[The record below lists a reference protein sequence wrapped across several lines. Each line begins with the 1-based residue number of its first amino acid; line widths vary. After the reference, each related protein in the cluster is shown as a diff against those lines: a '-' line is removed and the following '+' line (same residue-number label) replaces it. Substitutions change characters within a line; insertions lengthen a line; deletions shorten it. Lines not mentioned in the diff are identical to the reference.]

1 MFAACMCVCYVYGL
15 KHVIPLI
22 CVFKQTKITSE
33 KEWFFGKIIKKFQF
47 MCEHTDTWHTHNV
60 HPSSF
65 KQIQANWNYHIKQIY
80 WIILLVHTQIHTR
93 EHIKRERARPEAWKH
108 YDFWVRCCTIH
119 TEFRVLTH
127 GICFAFLV
135 LSSSFF
141 VLRDEVFC
149 CCFCLLAQR
158 SEPGSTNTHPTW
170 WIFVC
175 VCTAVFMPAV
185 LLEREFIK

>member
-1 MFAACMCVCYVYGL
+1 MCVCYVYGL

-47 MCEHTDTWHTHNV
+47 MCKHTDTWHTHNV

-93 EHIKRERARPEAWKH
+93 EHIKRESETWSMETLRLLSEMLYHSHGIPCAHTWYLFCVSGSFFFFFCVAWWSFLLLLLPFGSTKWTRFH
-108 YDFWVRCCTIH
+108 EYTSHLVD
-119 TEFRVLTH
+119 FRVCMYS
-127 GICFAFLV
+127 CFHARRTFG
-135 LSSSFF
+135 
-141 VLRDEVFC
+141 
-149 CCFCLLAQR
+149 A
-158 SEPGSTNTHPTW
+158 
-170 WIFVC
+170 WIH
-175 VCTAVFMPAV
+175 
-185 LLEREFIK
+185 